1 LEGGLLA
8 ARLEDEGRS
17 TDRKVGGWW
26 LGGGVLTAKGSS
38 LSQEYW
44 PMAAGGRNLGRLV
57 AGCRNYDRKE
67 GSFSDEYLQ
76 KGWQLE
82 GGY

>member
-1 LEGGLLA
+1 
-8 ARLEDEGRS
+8 
-17 TDRKVGGWW
+17 
-26 LGGGVLTAKGSS
+26 
-38 LSQEYW
+38 
-44 PMAAGGRNLGRLV
+44 MAAGGRNLGRLV